1 MLVRRG
7 FVAVALGIAMGGVLP
22 ARVAV
27 ADFVYAVSFGTG
39 ELIRYETANPAGT
52 RTTLLPGGALVSPGA
67 LALGPDGN
75 LYIGE
80 NGDGLEYA
88 PRISKFEPATLT
100 VSTVFPFADFDV
112 FPGSLVFL
120 GNDLLIGR
128 NPFYG
133 NTGPIVRL
141 ANATSGPLSVTNYTP
156 SPGNLASSPGLA
168 LAADGRLYVSDQTY
182 SSTTGVASGPVK
194 RFDAAGNYVDEVIAS
209 GSSGLAG
216 PTGLAI
222 NGTTLYT
229 ASIMDGSIL
238 QTNLTTDVTTSFAT
252 GGSPFSVGSLALMSD
267 GSLLAGNPAGTG
279 AILRFNT
286 DGTLHSSF
294 ASGLGQ
300 IGGLVTAAVPE
311 PGTLALAAAGL
322 AVAGL
327 WLRRRRSL
335 RGTAS

>member
-7 FVAVALGIAMGGVLP
+7 LVAAVLVVAVGGALP

-27 ADFVYAVSFGTG
+27 ADFVYAVSFSTG
-39 ELIRYETANPAGT
+39 ELIRYESADPAGT
-52 RTTLLPGGALVSPGA
+52 RTPLSTGELAAPAA

-75 LYIGE
+75 LYIGTA
-80 NGDGLEYA
+80 GDGSSVA
-88 PRISKFEPATLT
+88 PAISRFNLTTNTL
-100 VSTVFPFADFDV
+100 STVHTFAAFEV
-112 FPGSLVFL
+112 FPAALAFKGA
-120 GNDLLIGR
+120 DLLVGR

-133 NTGPIVRL
+133 DTGAIVQVK
-141 ANATSGPLSVTNYTP
+141 NATGGVIEVADYTAGG
-156 SPGNLASSPGLA
+156 SLASSPGLA
-168 LAADGRLYVSDQTY
+168 LAADGRLYVADQTY
-182 SSTTGVASGPVK
+182 DFPSGIASGPVK
-194 RFDAAGNYVDEVIAS
+194 RFDAAGNYVGEVIAS
-209 GSSGLAG
+209 GSAGLAG

-222 NGTTLYT
+222 IGTTLYT

-238 QTNLTTDVTTSFAT
+238 QTDLTTDVTTSFANV
-252 GGSPFSVGSLALMSD
+252 GSPFSVGSLALMSD

-279 AILRFNT
+279 AILRFNP
-286 DGTLHSSF
+286 DGSLHSTF
-294 ASGLGQ
+294 ASDLGQ
-300 IGGLVTAAVPE
+300 VGGLVTAAVPE